1 MHYADCILKR
11 MHQPQSIQSARIS
24 LQSSELAPPAPS
36 PAGVCCTPLVPG
48 GDTLACGRG
57 GGGGSQFGRRGR
69 HSGTPSIRSELT
81 PVLKVST
88 NTYSTLC
95 SLFYRLGKRR
105 RADIAESS
113 TSSSAA
119 AANLPVFSIRLKEE
133 RSSPQPY
140 LRLAHLNQ
148 GDGGADLSG
157 GGNGG
162 EASGAAAA
170 RGEDVGITM
179 NFVEALLR

>member
-1 MHYADCILKR
+1 MY
-11 MHQPQSIQSARIS
+11 
-24 LQSSELAPPAPS
+24 
-36 PAGVCCTPLVPG
+36 VVPG
-48 GDTLACGRG
+48 FLSSRPNWLPPPPHPQACVAPLWFLGGTHSLAGEV
-57 GGGGSQFGRRGR
+57 GGGSQFGRRGR

-88 NTYSTLC
+88 NTYSTFF

-113 TSSSAA
+113 TSSSSA

-148 GDGGADLSG
+148 GGGGADLSG
-157 GGNGG
+157 VGNGG